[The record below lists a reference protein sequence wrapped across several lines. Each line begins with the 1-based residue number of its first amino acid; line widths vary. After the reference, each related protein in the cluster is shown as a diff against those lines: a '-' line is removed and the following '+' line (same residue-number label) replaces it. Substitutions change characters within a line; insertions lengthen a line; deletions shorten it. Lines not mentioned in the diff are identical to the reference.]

1 MEFIRKIICSLI
13 VALVFTGCLST
24 KNIEDPL
31 VLLELEPLP
40 RHVEVKKQIVYEPVY
55 GVMRALEI
63 STQNGVQ
70 TEIMAKRGDVQEGL
84 EKGKTGEIAENSS
97 FGEIIGTFKITSV
110 QNGFVTCKI
119 ENVTKKIPNNAYI
132 RVQIGQKIKEE

>member
-1 MEFIRKIICSLI
+1 MEFVRKVICSLI
-13 VALVFTGCLST
+13 VTLVFTGCLST

-40 RHVEVKKQIVYEPVY
+40 RHVEVKKQIIYEPVY

-70 TEIMAKRGDVQEGL
+70 TEIMAKRGDIQEGL
-84 EKGKTGEIAENSS
+84 EKGKIGEIAENSS
-97 FGEIIGTFKITSV
+97 FGEIIGTFKITSI